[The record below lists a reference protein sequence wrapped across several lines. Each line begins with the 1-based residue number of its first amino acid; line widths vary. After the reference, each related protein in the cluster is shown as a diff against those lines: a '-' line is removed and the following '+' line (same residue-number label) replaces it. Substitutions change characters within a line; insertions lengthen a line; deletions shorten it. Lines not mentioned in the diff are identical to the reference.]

1 MTVLTL
7 TADTSGERADQFLS
21 RSVEELTRSA
31 AQKLM
36 EQGAV
41 TQNGKAVKKNARLD
55 AGAV

>member
-7 TADTSGERADQFLS
+7 TADLSGERADQFLS

-36 EQGAV
+36 RSFNKSSGTIV
-41 TQNGKAVKKNARLD
+41 KALEANLD
-55 AGAV
+55 